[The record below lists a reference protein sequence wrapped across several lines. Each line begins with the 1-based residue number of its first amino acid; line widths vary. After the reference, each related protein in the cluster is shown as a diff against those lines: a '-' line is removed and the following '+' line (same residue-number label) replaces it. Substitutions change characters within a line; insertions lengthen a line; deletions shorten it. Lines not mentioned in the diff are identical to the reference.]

1 MKNTALLLAAMLLVL
16 SSRGQKDSSR
26 IDIGWL
32 SLDKGFTQTVSIK
45 GEDLEKMPFV
55 NLSDAIAAWL
65 YGAYTKPG
73 MLAYVVDGNP
83 VTDVNIYPIFD
94 IEEVVLVENAA
105 GGAAYGRSQQELVVI
120 RTKRGTGKRGVRV
133 AGQAGLVNQDG
144 NGVKTY
150 TNVYHQYYVGAYQNF
165 DKLSVGVSADWVRD
179 VFPQSKQN
187 GEDITT
193 PDHLQRWRL
202 NGYLEWRP
210 VKGNVVELKV
220 GYAPQRMAL
229 SEGYGQVGGPSS
241 DTYSYYVHQH
251 LLVPELRW
259 TSLMAKGLTNEL
271 SGVYLRGK
279 EQSGVYN
286 YEFVDQQVNGVPTE
300 VGQVSNT
307 LMDSKQEQWLVRDRL
322 NYDVAAGAWRIRP
335 ALNFSYQHIAEASG
349 TSSITIQT
357 TGQGPPGLPMLNY
370 SDETKRNG
378 DLLFLTPAVDFSLG
392 RVLNIQIG
400 AQLNIGHGR
409 DSGSPAVFP
418 FAGFGL
424 DLLHLNGGAVGGPS
438 LKLFGTYAQRTQV
451 FVDDYSLV
459 DFAQG
464 GGAYSLSDIYH
475 PAYGFASGT
484 YAPIPLK
491 PLPVYWTWSGGL
503 AYVSEDGRLSAQY
516 SFERRNFSVVSFPS
530 NPPYV
535 LTYPEWR
542 SDLHHVDLRIK
553 VLDGGAVG
561 WQTGVNLTLL
571 RSGPHDTLP
580 ELQPAVGD
588 VSANP
593 RSWTGGWVN
602 RLRMGAFTAGLDLLY
617 HFGET
622 TTSYPGTGPAAI
634 KLNSAMLPNVYAGW
648 RLKLA
653 GGKALEVFVAS
664 RGLARSKTSDLL
676 DERRYY
682 TLGGNFSL

>member
-1 MKNTALLLAAMLLVL
+1 MKNTALLLAALLLVL
-16 SSRGQKDSSR
+16 SGWSQKDSSR

-32 SLDKGFTQTVSIK
+32 SLDKGLTQTVSIK

-94 IEEVVLVENAA
+94 IEEVVLVEQAA

-120 RTKRGTGKRGVRV
+120 TTKRGKGKQGVRV
-133 AGQAGLVNQDG
+133 AGQAGLVNGDG

-150 TNVYHQYYVGAYQNF
+150 TNIYHQYYAGAYRNF
-165 DKLSVGVSADWVRD
+165 DKLSVGVSADWIRD
-179 VFPQSKQN
+179 VAPQSKVD

-193 PDHLQRWRL
+193 PDNLQRWRL

-210 VKGNVVELKV
+210 GKGNVVELKV

-229 SEGYGQVGGPSS
+229 SEGYGQAGGPSS
-241 DTYSYYVHQH
+241 DTYSYYLHQH

-259 TSLMAKGLTNEL
+259 TSLLAKGFTNEL

-279 EQSGVYN
+279 QQSGGYN
-286 YEFVDQQVNGVPTE
+286 YEFVDQQVNGVTTE
-300 VGQVSNT
+300 VGQANT
-307 LMDSKQEQWLVRDRL
+307 TVMDSKQEQWLVRDRL
-322 NYDVAAGAWRIRP
+322 SYDVAAGAWRIRP
-335 ALNFSYQHIAEASG
+335 ALNFSYQHIVEGAGDHSV
-349 TSSITIQT
+349 TVQT
-357 TGQGPPGLPMLNY
+357 TGQGAGLPLLNY
-370 SDETKRNG
+370 SDTTGRKG

-392 RVLNIQIG
+392 RVLDIQIG
-400 AQLNIGHGR
+400 AQVNIGHGR
-409 DSGSPAVFP
+409 DPGSRAVFP

-424 DLLHLNGGAVGGPS
+424 DLLHLNGGAVGGAS
-438 LKLFGTYAQRTQV
+438 LKLFGAYTQRTQV
-451 FVDDYSLV
+451 FVDDYSQV
-459 DFAQG
+459 DFTQA
-464 GGAYSLSDIYH
+464 GGAYSLADIYH
-475 PAYGFASGT
+475 PAIGFASGT
-484 YAPIPLK
+484 YVPIPLK

-503 AYVSEDGRLSAQY
+503 AYVSADGRLSAQY
-516 SFERRNFSVVSFPS
+516 SFERRNFSVVSSPS

-542 SDLHHVDLRIK
+542 SNLHHVDLRVK
-553 VLDGGAVG
+553 VLGGGAVS

-571 RSGPHDTLP
+571 RSSLHDTLLEP
-580 ELQPAVGD
+580 QPAVGD
-588 VSANP
+588 VSPNP
-593 RSWTGGWVN
+593 ISWTGGWVN
-602 RLRMGAFTAGLDLLY
+602 RLHMGRFTAGLDLLY

-622 TTSYPGTGPAAI
+622 TTSYPGTGPTVI
-634 KLNSAMLPNVYAGW
+634 KLNSAMLPNVYAGYGW
-648 RLKLA
+648 KLV
-653 GGKALEVFVAS
+653 GGRAVELFVAS

-676 DERRYY
+676 DDRRYY
-682 TLGGNFSL
+682 TLGGNFTL